1 MRVFLLSAV
10 LCGGVMSANAQE
22 SKKVSTAD
30 STATQVN
37 GKEVKNRNV
46 MLGAGDS
53 TTPRT
58 LNIGLPFSG
67 DILINENDIP
77 VVYTF

>member
-1 MRVFLLSAV
+1 MNKNKNRAMRVFLLSAV

-22 SKKVSTAD
+22 SKKATTAD

-53 TTPRT
+53 TTP
-58 LNIGLPFSG
+58 
-67 DILINENDIP
+67 
-77 VVYTF
+77 